1 MRTARQQFVA
11 MIVAVALGFVLL
23 SGFGASPAHAAAGP
37 NKAKGNVP
45 DSCFW
50 FADASQS
57 KDVYGT
63 NGQPAGYY
71 EVVEQ
76 HYSCITSW
84 HRAYGVITIT
94 SSSFSCTRPTF
105 YVNLYANYVNVEG
118 VSVVN
123 GSAIGGSGSSCP
135 GGTSY
140 SLTTSTYINSSFV
153 YCAEMTGINFG
164 GSLSDLKAGSD
175 CP

>member
-1 MRTARQQFVA
+1 MRTRKQR
-11 MIVAVALGFVLL
+11 IVAVVMAVALSLVLL
-23 SGFGASPAHAAAGP
+23 GGFGASPAHAASGP

-57 KDVYGT
+57 NNIYGT

-71 EVVEQ
+71 EAIEQ

-94 SSSFSCTRPTF
+94 SSSFTCTQPTF
-105 YVNLYANYVNVEG
+105 YVDLYANYVHVEG
-118 VSVVN
+118 VSVVK
-123 GSAIGGSGSSCP
+123 GSAIGASGSKCV

-140 SLTTSTYINSSFV
+140 SLATPTYINSSYA
-153 YCAEMTGINFG
+153 YCAEMTGVYFG
-164 GSLSDLKAGSD
+164 GNLPDLKAGSD

>member
-1 MRTARQQFVA
+1 MRTASQRIVA
-11 MIVAVALGFVLL
+11 TAVAVALAFVLL
-23 SGFGASPAHAAAGP
+23 SGFGASPAYAASGP
-37 NKAKGNVP
+37 NKVKGNVP

-57 KDVYGT
+57 NNVYGT

-71 EVVEQ
+71 EVIEQ

-94 SSSFSCTRPTF
+94 ASSFTCTSPTF
-105 YVNLYANYVNVEG
+105 YVDLYANYVHVEG
-118 VSVVN
+118 SSVQ
-123 GSAIGGSGSSCP
+123 GGAAIGGTGSGCSH
-135 GGTSY
+135 GTSY
-140 SLTTSTYINSSFV
+140 SVTTSTYINSSYA
-153 YCAEMTGINFG
+153 YCAEMTSINFG
-164 GSLSDLKAGSD
+164 GPLSDLKAGSD

>member
-1 MRTARQQFVA
+1 MRTMKRR
-11 MIVAVALGFVLL
+11 MVAVVTAAALAIALL
-23 SGFGASPAHAAAGP
+23 SGFGASPAHAAGRP

-50 FADASQS
+50 LPDASQS
-57 KDVYGT
+57 NNIYGT

-71 EVVEQ
+71 EVIEQ
-76 HYSCITSW
+76 YWSCTTSW

-94 SSSFSCTRPTF
+94 SSSFSCTSPTF

-118 VSVVN
+118 ASVKN
-123 GSAIGGSGSSCP
+123 GSAIGGSSSNCSH
-135 GGTSY
+135 GTSY
-140 SLTTSTYINSSFV
+140 NVSTSTYINSGYA
-153 YCAEMTGINFG
+153 YCAEMTQVNFG
-164 GSLSDLKAGSD
+164 GSLGDLKAGSD